1 MKKVILYFNL
11 GELVETRF
19 FDGTAAGPRVTVR
32 GKTGGAFRS
41 AGSFQWTS
49 AVKALSL
56 LMLKTASSDEQQV
69 LRGEGNSLASSLD
82 YAISKQPQWL
92 AEMFGCDH
100 LGICFIRRC
109 ILRTNPERKRPGP
122 VTLAMNLSY
131 LPAASIEINIDGH
144 RASKEEMVRLSEQL
158 ERNPVVA
165 RVMSQDAEQ
174 LLVAV

>member
-1 MKKVILYFNL
+1 MKKVTLYFEL

-19 FDGTAAGPRVTVR
+19 TDGTSPVPRLTVR

-49 AVKALSL
+49 AVKAFSL
-56 LMLKTASSDEQQV
+56 LLLKTAARDEQPV
-69 LRGEGNSLASSLD
+69 LKGEANSLASSLD

-100 LGICFIRRC
+100 NGICFVRRC

-122 VTLAMNLSY
+122 VTLAVNLSY
-131 LPAASIEINIDGH
+131 LPAASIEVHIDGK
-144 RASKEEMVRLSEQL
+144 AATADEMLSLCAQL
-158 ERNPVVA
+158 ERGPMVA
-165 RVMSQDAEQ
+165 RVMNQNVEQ
-174 LLVAV
+174 MSVAS